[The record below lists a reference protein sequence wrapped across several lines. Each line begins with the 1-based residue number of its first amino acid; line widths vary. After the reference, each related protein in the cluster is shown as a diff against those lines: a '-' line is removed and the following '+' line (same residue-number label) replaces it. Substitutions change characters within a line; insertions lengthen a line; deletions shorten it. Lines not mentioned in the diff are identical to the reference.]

1 MINPENA
8 PHGLH
13 HLSLLFEVATRV
25 RRNLVPAVFASFS
38 VISGGVIGLYVGGSI
53 FGIAI
58 LLAVIRYL
66 TFRYQVVDNE
76 LHVEQGLIFRQKKAI
91 PLERIQNIDSVQNLF
106 HRMLNVAEVRI
117 ETASGSEAEA
127 TMRVLGLPQLEQLRN
142 SLHLADEKSAKHAA
156 SPQPSAE
163 SGDPYGVAATPSDSA
178 AATNEFEILTI
189 SSKQLIQLGLLSNRG
204 QIVAGIVLG
213 YILQGPYSE
222 WIPAWLN
229 PFRSLSTIDATDR
242 DVVRNAM
249 RGVSSDANGV
259 AQTVGNFFSQL
270 GTFGMVVVGVIAFVF
285 FIAIF
290 RVFSAVW
297 HVLRFHGYRLVL
309 RGDSLYVQCGLLTKI
324 SATVPRNRIQRIG
337 VNQTWLMKLFRVVSV
352 QLETSG
358 GSEKESHDATKTVGR
373 KWFIPIMQE
382 SELARIL
389 NALNPKLYWEPES
402 YQWQPLSKKAFR
414 RTCRWPIAFGAILV
428 AVGIGLAIYSPQI
441 SPRFSSQ
448 QLGYW
453 LTVSGAICSACLVAV
468 EWKQSKSRKYMRN
481 EQCLVYRS
489 GVLRK
494 TTSICFI
501 DRVQSVQVSQSPFD
515 QRWGMATLHFDTAGS
530 GGLDHQLKV
539 ELLDANF
546 AHREFQEWNALAI
559 D

>member
-1 MINPENA
+1 MSHPENA

-13 HLSLLFEVATRV
+13 QLSLLFEVATRV

-106 HRMLNVAEVRI
+106 HRMLKVAEVRI

-142 SLHLADEKSAKHAA
+142 SLHLADEKSAKLAVTPQA
-156 SPQPSAE
+156 SADSD
-163 SGDPYGVAATPSDSA
+163 DPYGVAATPTESA

-213 YILQGPYSE
+213 YIIQGPYSD

-259 AQTVGNFFSQL
+259 AQTIGNFFNQL
-270 GTFGMVVVGVIAFVF
+270 GTVGMVVVGVIAFVF
-285 FIAIF
+285 FIALF
-290 RVFSAVW
+290 RIFSAVW
-297 HVLRFHGYRLVL
+297 HVLRFHDYRLVL
-309 RGDSLYVQCGLLTKI
+309 RGDSLHVQCGLLTKV

-337 VNQTWLMKLFRVVSV
+337 VNQTWLMKKFGFVSV

-382 SELARIL
+382 SEQARVL
-389 NALNPKLYWEPES
+389 NALNPGLHWDPNS

-414 RTCRWPIAFGAILV
+414 RTCRWPIALGVIVV
-428 AVGIGLAIYSPQI
+428 AVGIFFSVFLPQT
-441 SPRFSSQ
+441 RF
-448 QLGYW
+448 QLGSEQ
-453 LTVSGAICSACLVAV
+453 LGAFLMVLGAIGSAGLVAI
-468 EWKQSKSRKYMRN
+468 EWKQSKSRKYTRN

-489 GVLRK
+489 GVLKK
-494 TTSICFI
+494 TTSICFV
-501 DRVQSVQVSQSPFD
+501 DRVQSIQMSQSPFD
-515 QRWGMATLHFDTAGS
+515 RRWGMATLHFDTAGS

-539 ELLDANF
+539 ELLDASF
-546 AHREFQEWNALAI
+546 AHREFQEWNALVI